1 MSRRHPKTVG
11 LALGALAVALALA
24 LAGCGKKPGAVD
36 APESAGA
43 RPFPQAYPNPS
54 LDPKPGQPSSG
65 LKFP

>member
-1 MSRRHPKTVG
+1 MNRHIRTVA

-24 LAGCGKKPGAVD
+24 GCGKKPKTLD
-36 APESAGA
+36 APQGKEAD
-43 RPFPQAYPNPS
+43 RFPQVYPNPT